1 MKREPA
7 DRPVDDLAAEQA
19 GAELARLAAEI
30 ARHDTLYYQQDA
42 PEISDSDYD
51 ALRQRNDAIEA
62 KFPALVRPNSPSR
75 RVGAAPATASRRS
88 AMVRKRVRFTFEGDL
103 VKDPVIWQMG
113 RDFAV
118 VTNIRMAD
126 VEERYG
132 WVVLEVGGEPE
143 EIDRAIA
150 WAETKGVRVDPIT
163 GDVVDG

>member
-1 MKREPA
+1 
-7 DRPVDDLAAEQA
+7 
-19 GAELARLAAEI
+19 
-30 ARHDTLYYQQDA
+30 
-42 PEISDSDYD
+42 
-51 ALRQRNDAIEA
+51 
-62 KFPALVRPNSPSR
+62 
-75 RVGAAPATASRRS
+75 
-88 AMVRKRVRFTFEGDL
+88 MVRKRVRFTFEGDL

-132 WVVLEVGGEPE
+132 WVILEVDGEPD

-163 GDVVDG
+163 GDVVEG

>member
-62 KFPALVRPNSPSR
+62 KFP
-75 RVGAAPATASRRS
+75 
-88 AMVRKRVRFTFEGDL
+88 
-103 VKDPVIWQMG
+103 
-113 RDFAV
+113 
-118 VTNIRMAD
+118 
-126 VEERYG
+126 
-132 WVVLEVGGEPE
+132 
-143 EIDRAIA
+143 RARQA
-150 WAETKGVRVDPIT
+150 QQP
-163 GDVVDG
+163 